1 MHFEQGFELQLV
13 RFLGKCLALF
23 LGQVSSDEQHGIG
36 THHLC
41 LIELVLVHDEVLA
54 QDGAGDS
61 GTGDAHIPEVASE
74 ILLICEY
81 GDGAGAI
88 LAVGS
93 WNDIRH
99 AFFLDPSFGGTLAL
113 ELCND
118 A

>member
-23 LGQVSSDEQHGIG
+23 LGQVSSDEQHGVG

-54 QDGAGDS
+54 QDGAGDR
-61 GTGDAHIPEVASE
+61 GTGGAEESQTATKVFLVGED
-74 ILLICEY
+74 
-81 GDGAGAI
+81 GDGAGTI
-88 LAVGS
+88 LTVGG
-93 WNDIRH
+93 WNDVGL
-99 AFFLDPSFGGTLAL
+99 AFFLDPAFGGAFAL
-113 ELCND
+113 ELGND